1 MALQPAS
8 QQAALFW
15 RDAARQRF
23 AEHDVEEALVR
34 DRKGLVAA
42 GLAPRED
49 LEGGELT
56 RLARSQDGEGWLT
69 SGLRSDLDRHYRQS
83 QTTFSLDS
91 DYWGSSGTGGLLG
104 SAGADPDGATGYAAG
119 RWYRLRPP

>member
-1 MALQPAS
+1 M
-8 QQAALFW
+8 W
-15 RDAARQRF
+15 
-23 AEHDVEEALVR
+23 
-34 DRKGLVAA
+34 KGLWCGIAKA
-42 GLAPRED
+42 GGRRSGPRED
-49 LEGGELT
+49 LEGRLT
-56 RLARSQDGEGWLT
+56 RLARSQDGEGWLA

-91 DYWGSSGTGGLLG
+91 GYWGSSGTGATPG